1 MLEKGSSDESACQL
15 TACSPEPSACPAL
28 LRSGP
33 PRAWGCMGLQRGMHG
48 VAAWGHGVAAWGAHD
63 CSLGCTGLQPG
74 RLVLLEQ
81 VDQREVEGARASL
94 LLLLGG
100 EQPCR
105 LLLQVRVQLADH
117 GRAVQA
123 AVVAAGLAALP
134 PRVGEDAQAE
144 VLIGDARLAH

>member
-1 MLEKGSSDESACQL
+1 M
-15 TACSPEPSACPAL
+15 
-28 LRSGP
+28 
-33 PRAWGCMGLQRGMHG
+33 
-48 VAAWGHGVAAWGAHD
+48 
-63 CSLGCTGLQPG
+63 
-74 RLVLLEQ
+74 LLEQ

-144 VLIGDARLAH
+144 VLVGDAWLAH